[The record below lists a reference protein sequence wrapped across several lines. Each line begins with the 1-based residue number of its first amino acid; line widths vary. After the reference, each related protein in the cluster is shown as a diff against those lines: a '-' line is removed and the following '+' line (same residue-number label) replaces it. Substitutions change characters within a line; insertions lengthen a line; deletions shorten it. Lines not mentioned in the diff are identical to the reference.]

1 MIQFLKAYILLLSI
15 LIFGNSNLAHA
26 QVDQEINS
34 KIDSLKTM
42 LNHEDSNNDEKTQTS
57 LKLLRI
63 YNDINY
69 DTAAYYGNL
78 ALNLSLEDNK
88 DSLAI
93 ATYCEL
99 GNLFYLMNDYDNCYK
114 QVNAGIKHSMDSG
127 IDVHLGDL
135 YNINA
140 SAMQEQGL
148 LEEALINNL
157 KNKDFCIAK
166 KDSFGLARAFIG
178 LSYVYYRIKDYD
190 KVFESAEEVIKIS
203 EDIDYTV
210 ALFYGYNML
219 GGAYETVKKHDES
232 LMYYHKAYDIADS
245 LNSPI
250 RKATALVNIASEE
263 SRRTNFNEAIES
275 YTTAK
280 NIYDRLGDKRGEH
293 EVIGSLGEMYLYKEN
308 FREAIKLCKESYL
321 YSKEND
327 YLSEQEVNCE
337 CLYKAYKNIGDSK
350 NALFYHEKY
359 KMLSDSV
366 FSAERKSELTNIQLT
381 HQFNQ
386 EKERIEIEQK
396 EKELILQNKNTRSR
410 FVALLFSLISLIG
423 IFGFLWIRRKN
434 QLIEKQKEKLE
445 EINNTKDKLFAIIG
459 HDLKRPAMA
468 LKGITSKVKYL
479 LDNKDYERL
488 NQFGNQIE
496 ENANSFN
503 SIVNNLLHWA
513 LLQKDVMPYN
523 PKEMSLNDIINHVLN
538 VYQSEIQSKEISI
551 KVNVP
556 NDLKIYSDEVALN
569 AVLSNLL
576 DNAIKFTD
584 DKGYIEI
591 EGIPNGEKTNI
602 NIKDSGKGLSKTQ
615 LKKIFSLVKNKT
627 KIGTKGELG
636 TGLGLHLVYELVKLN
651 KGEISVSSEVE
662 KGTKFQLQFPS
673 KLI

>member
-1 MIQFLKAYILLLSI
+1 MTQFLKVFILFFSI
-15 LIFGNSNLAHA
+15 SIFGTFNLLHA
-26 QVDQEINS
+26 QVDQEINL
-34 KIDSLKTM
+34 KIDSLKSK
-42 LNHEDSNNDEKTQTS
+42 LNHPNSNSDEKAQAS
-57 LKLLRI
+57 IELLRI

-78 ALNLSLEDNK
+78 ALNLSLEDKN
-88 DSLAI
+88 DSMAI
-93 ATYCEL
+93 SIYCEI
-99 GNLFYLMNDYDNCYK
+99 GSVYYMMNDYENCYK
-114 QVNAGIKHSMDSG
+114 QVNAGIKLSMDSG
-127 IDVHLGDL
+127 IDDRLGDL
-135 YNINA
+135 YNVNA

-148 LEEALINNL
+148 LEEALKNNL

-178 LSYVYYRIKDYD
+178 LSYVYFRIKDYD

-203 EDIDYTV
+203 KDIDYTI

-219 GGAYETVKKHDES
+219 GGAYETVEKHDES
-232 LMYYHKAYDIADS
+232 LKYYHKAYDIADS

-263 SRRTNFNEAIES
+263 SRRSNFNEAIDS
-275 YTTAK
+275 YTIAK
-280 NIYDRLGDKRGEH
+280 DIYANLGDERGEH
-293 EVIGSLGEMYLYKEN
+293 EVIGSLGEMQLYKEN
-308 FREAIKLCKESYL
+308 YREAIKLCKESYL

-337 CLYKAYKNIGDSK
+337 CLYKAFKNIGDSK

-366 FSAERKSELTNIQLT
+366 FSTERNSELTNIELT

-396 EKELILQNKNTRSR
+396 EKELILENKNTRSR
-410 FVALLFSLISLIG
+410 FAALLFSIISIGG
-423 IFGFLWIRRKN
+423 IFGLLWARRKN

-445 EINNTKDKLFAIIG
+445 EINDTKDKLFAIIG

-496 ENANSFN
+496 ENANTFN

-523 PKEMSLNDIINHVLN
+523 PKEMSLNDIIRHVLN

-556 NDLKIYSDEVALN
+556 DDLKIYSDEVALN
-569 AVLSNLL
+569 AVLSNLI

-584 DKGYIEI
+584 DKGSIEI
-591 EGIPNGEKTNI
+591 EGTPNGKKTNI

-615 LKKIFSLVKNKT
+615 IQKIFSLVKNKT

-662 KGTKFQLQFPS
+662 KGTNFQLQFPS